1 MPVFPG
7 GTLANVLAG
16 VMSGASFLDAVP
28 EPASTRIVM
37 IRVAPATQPTLEK
50 TNRYIDATDT
60 PLSSDLV
67 ALGVP
72 VGAPAELD
80 ALLDEFLA
88 ADQLRS
94 YLKVAAGEYSRL
106 ALAVDR
112 LLIASAADAGAPQ
125 LPARARRSAR
135 AAVRLVQG

>member
-1 MPVFPG
+1 
-7 GTLANVLAG
+7 LANLLVG
-16 VMSGASFLDAVP
+16 VMSAATFLDAVP
-28 EPASTRIVM
+28 QPASTRIVM
-37 IRVAPATQPTLEK
+37 IRVAPATVSTLEK

-72 VGAPAELD
+72 VTAPAELD

-88 ADQLRS
+88 ADQPSS
-94 YLKVAAGEYSRL
+94 YLKVAAEEYSRL

-112 LLIASAADAGAPQ
+112 MFIENEPIAGAQ
-125 LPARARRSAR
+125 RLAARPRRSAR
-135 AAVRLVQG
+135 ATVRLVQA